1 MIVYW
6 ILTLPRFVAYTPF
19 VCDSIG
25 QGSKQCKMGN
35 GSKVVKLPILLIF
48 SIIFIYLGQVGAS
61 KNSNIYKEK

>member
-19 VCDSIG
+19 VSDSIG

-35 GSKVVKLPILLIF
+35 G
-48 SIIFIYLGQVGAS
+48 
-61 KNSNIYKEK
+61 